1 MKNISISF
9 NEEELSI
16 ILQALSYFMWLNPHI
31 TEEKFE
37 LADSASDKISEGI
50 EYA

>member
-1 MKNISISF
+1 MNISIKL

-16 ILQALSYFMWLNPHI
+16 ILQALSHFMWSNPHI
-31 TEEKFE
+31 TKEKFE
-37 LADSASDKISEGI
+37 LANKVSDKISEGI